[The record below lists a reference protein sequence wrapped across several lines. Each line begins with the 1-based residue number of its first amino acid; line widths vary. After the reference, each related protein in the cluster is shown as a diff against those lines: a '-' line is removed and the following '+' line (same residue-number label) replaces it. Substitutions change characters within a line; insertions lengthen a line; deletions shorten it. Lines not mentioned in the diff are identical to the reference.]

1 MSLPAEMTVVE
12 ITAPGG
18 PEVLR
23 PARRRVP
30 QPAAG
35 EILIRVRAAGVNRP
49 DVAQR
54 AGAYPPPPGASD
66 LPGLEAAGEV

>member
-23 PARRRVP
+23 PARRRVR
-30 QPAAG
+30 Q
-35 EILIRVRAAGVNRP
+35 
-49 DVAQR
+49 
-54 AGAYPPPPGASD
+54 Y
-66 LPGLEAAGEV
+66 